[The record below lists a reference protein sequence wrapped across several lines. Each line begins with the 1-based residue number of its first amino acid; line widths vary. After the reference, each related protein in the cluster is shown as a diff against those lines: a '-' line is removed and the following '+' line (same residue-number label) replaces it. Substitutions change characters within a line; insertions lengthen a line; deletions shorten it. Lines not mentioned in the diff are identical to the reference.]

1 MGVDT
6 EFVAMIGIKSDYNFV
21 TDYPSKNLSYIE
33 DLNNGELE
41 RFKNVVFADR
51 LPEGYTVYSDG
62 MCLEYSAIGKL
73 LAHPTEYLDEIRNI
87 DISFQDFETM
97 QLEVYKELRDLGLDV
112 LLTDIKLHIFIHFS

>member
-41 RFKNVVFADR
+41 RFKNVVFTDR
-51 LPEGYTVYSDG
+51 LPEGYAVYSDG

-73 LAHPTEYLDEIRNI
+73 LVYPTEYLDEIRNI
-87 DISFQDFETM
+87 DISFPDFETM